1 MALENPA
8 LALTVKVQ
16 DILYILEGILKQRNW
31 KDFELASIKLVYT
44 PFHLF
49 NYDILVEDKDSQASQ
64 GTSGVMAIN
73 AVNGRLDPE
82 LVDII
87 EKQPVTYEKEI
98 SHDIQYEVA
107 PIAISREELK
117 ETGRV
122 KLAAQLGVKKESV
135 SVSGIRTVYWPVW
148 TVFAEL
154 TGMVQKI
161 EVDGVTGVPLNIE
174 EVPTRE
180 KGWMEVTADTL
191 QKMKSPSGWAE
202 LGGSVAAAA
211 GDRLSSGAAKV
222 GEQAKP
228 GSPAHHTL
236 KWFVTTRIGMY
247 SLVLLLILILVV
259 YLFYISP
266 T

>member
-44 PFHLF
+44 PFHIF
-49 NYDILVEDKDSQASQ
+49 NYDVLIEDKDSQTSQ

-98 SHDIQYEVA
+98 SHDVQYEVA
-107 PIAISREELK
+107 PTAISREELK

-122 KLAAQLGVKKESV
+122 KLAAQLGVKKENV

-154 TGMVQKI
+154 TGMIQKI
-161 EVDGVTGVPLNIE
+161 EVDGVTGIPLNIE

-180 KGWMEVTADTL
+180 KGWLEVTADTL

-202 LGGSVAAAA
+202 LGGAAATAA
-211 GDRLSSGAAKV
+211 GGRLASGAEKA
-222 GEQAKP
+222 GEQTKP
-228 GSPAHHTL
+228 GSPAHHTM
-236 KWFVTTRIGMY
+236 KWFVTTKIGMY

-259 YLFYISP
+259 YLSYIA

>member
-8 LALTVKVQ
+8 LALTIKVQ

-44 PFHLF
+44 PFHIF
-49 NYDILVEDKDSQASQ
+49 NYDILVEDKDSQTSQ

-107 PIAISREELK
+107 PTAISKDELK

-122 KLAAQLGVKKESV
+122 KLAAQLGVKKENV

-180 KGWMEVTADTL
+180 KGWLEVTADTL
-191 QKMKSPSGWAE
+191 QKMKSPSGWVE
-202 LGGSVAAAA
+202 LGGSVATAA
-211 GDRLSSGAAKV
+211 GGRLASGAEKV
-222 GEQAKP
+222 GEQTKS

-236 KWFVTTRIGMY
+236 KWFVTTKMGLY

-259 YLFYISP
+259 YLFYINP

>member
-44 PFHLF
+44 PFHIF
-49 NYDILVEDKDSQASQ
+49 NYDVLVEDKDSQTSQ

-98 SHDIQYEVA
+98 SHDVQYEVA
-107 PIAISREELK
+107 PTAISREELK

-122 KLAAQLGVKKESV
+122 KLAAQLGVKKENV

-154 TGMVQKI
+154 TGMIQKI
-161 EVDGVTGVPLNIE
+161 EVDGVTGIPLNIE

-180 KGWMEVTADTL
+180 KGWLEVTADTL

-202 LGGSVAAAA
+202 LGGAAATAA
-211 GDRLSSGAAKV
+211 GGRLASGAEKA
-222 GEQAKP
+222 GEQTKP
-228 GSPAHHTL
+228 GSPAHHTM
-236 KWFVTTRIGMY
+236 KWFVTTKIGMY

-259 YLFYISP
+259 YLSYIA

>member
-1 MALENPA
+1 
-8 LALTVKVQ
+8 
-16 DILYILEGILKQRNW
+16 
-31 KDFELASIKLVYT
+31 
-44 PFHLF
+44 
-49 NYDILVEDKDSQASQ
+49 
-64 GTSGVMAIN
+64 MAIN

-107 PIAISREELK
+107 PTAISKDELK

-122 KLAAQLGVKKESV
+122 KLAAQLGVKKENV

-154 TGMVQKI
+154 TGMIQKI

-180 KGWMEVTADTL
+180 KGWLEVTADTL

-202 LGGSVAAAA
+202 LGGAVATAA
-211 GDRLSSGAAKV
+211 GGRLASGVEKA

-228 GSPAHHTL
+228 GSPAHHTM
-236 KWFVTTRIGMY
+236 KWFVTTKMGMY

-259 YLFYISP
+259 YLLYLNP